1 MNQEYQHTE
10 VVIIGAGPAG
20 SVCANQLRKA
30 GIDCVLVDFATFP
43 REKVCGGG
51 LTPKAYRLLGEL
63 MPDFKYEYRS
73 VQRVRLQMGVKC
85 LGEIMPTHELRI
97 VNRKDFD
104 YALLQRYLQQ
114 GGVFVQDSFSR
125 FDEQADG
132 RLLVTLRSGRQMLC
146 KYLIA
151 ADGANSRVRK
161 QLLGDY
167 HGNVLFMEQYVE
179 PQKDAIMGSVSND
192 FPNGYFYWFPSIGHD
207 VVGFGDKLLASP
219 VRFRKILRQFGV
231 EETAFKGANIPVEV
245 VQSGRDNIMLVGDAG
260 GFANSL
266 SYEGIYYAMATG
278 YHASRAVIEHKP
290 FSETNHDIFHR
301 KRRERILTNI
311 FYSRFGMIIVRI
323 SCALNLRLVR
333 RIFDSGLG

>member
-1 MNQEYQHTE
+1 MMNQEYQHTE

-20 SVCANQLRKA
+20 AMCANQLRKA

-63 MPDFKYEYRS
+63 MPDFTYEYRS
-73 VQRVRLQMGVKC
+73 VQRVSLQMGVEY
-85 LGEIMPTHELRI
+85 LGEITPTHELRI

-104 YALLQRYLQQ
+104 DALLQRYLQQ
-114 GGVFVQDSFSR
+114 GGVFIQDSFSR
-125 FDEQADG
+125 FEEQADG
-132 RLLVTLRSGRQMLC
+132 QLLVMLRSGRLLVC

-179 PQKDAIMGSVSND
+179 PQQDAIMGSVSND
-192 FPNGYFYWFPSIGHD
+192 FPKGYFYRFPSIGHD
-207 VVGFGDKLLASP
+207 VVGFGDKLTNPA
-219 VRFRKILRQFGV
+219 RFRKMLQQFGI
-231 EETAFKGANIPVEV
+231 EETTIKGANIPVEV
-245 VQSGRDNIMLVGDAG
+245 VQSDRDNIMLVGDAG

-266 SYEGIYYAMATG
+266 SYEGIYYALATG
-278 YHASRAVIEHKP
+278 YHASQAVIEHKP
-290 FSETNHDIFHR
+290 FSETNRDIFRR
-301 KRRERILTNI
+301 KRRERLLTSL
-311 FYSRFGMIIVRI
+311 FYSRLGMIIVRT
-323 SCALNLRLVR
+323 CFALSNRLVR

>member
-1 MNQEYQHTE
+1 MMNQEYQHTE

-20 SVCANQLRKA
+20 SVCANQLLKA

-51 LTPKAYRLLGEL
+51 LTPKAYRLLEQL

-73 VQRVRLQMGVKC
+73 VQRIRLQMGIKY
-85 LGEIMPTHELRI
+85 LGEVAPTRELRI

-114 GGVFVQDSFSR
+114 GGVFIQDSFSR
-125 FDEQADG
+125 FEEQSDG
-132 RLLVTLRSGRQMLC
+132 KLMVTLSSGRQLLC
-146 KYLIA
+146 NYLIA

-179 PQKDAIMGSVSND
+179 PQQDAIIGSVCRD

-207 VVGFGDKLLASP
+207 VVGFGDKQTNRT
-219 VRFRKILRQFGV
+219 RFRKILSQFGV
-231 EETAFKGANIPVEV
+231 EETTIKGANIPVEV
-245 VQSGRDNIMLVGDAG
+245 VQSGRDNIILVGDAG

-278 YHASRAVIEHKP
+278 YHASRAVIEHRP
-290 FSETNHDIFHR
+290 FSETNRDIFHR
-301 KRRERILTNI
+301 KRRERILTTL
-311 FYSRFGMIIVRI
+311 FYSRLGMIIVRTCFAV
-323 SCALNLRLVR
+323 SNRLVR
-333 RIFDSGLG
+333 RIIDSGLG

>member
-30 GIDCVLVDFATFP
+30 GVDCVLVDFATFP

-51 LTPKAYRLLGEL
+51 LTPKAYRLLDNL

-73 VQRVRLQMGVKC
+73 VQRVRLQMGVEY

-125 FDEQADG
+125 FEEQADG
-132 RLLVTLRSGRQMLC
+132 QLLVTLRSGRQFVC

-161 QLLGDY
+161 QLLGAY
-167 HGNVLFMEQYVE
+167 HGNVLFMEQVVE
-179 PQKDAIMGSVSND
+179 PQQDAVIGSVSND

-207 VVGFGDKLLASP
+207 VVGFGDKHTNAA
-219 VRFRKILRQFGV
+219 RFRKILLQFGV
-231 EETAFKGANIPVEV
+231 KETTIKGANIPVEV

-278 YHASRAVIEHKP
+278 YHASRAVIEQKP
-290 FSETNHDIFHR
+290 FGETNRDIFHR
-301 KRRERILTNI
+301 KRRERMLTSL
-311 FYSRFGMIIVRI
+311 FYSRLGMLIVRA
-323 SCALNLRLVR
+323 CFALSNRLVR